1 MKEKINRYYA
11 IVMFFTFLIIC
22 LCSPLM
28 GDDWGNFINGSG
40 GLLSSIGYAFSSYMS
55 YEGRI
60 VSRILI
66 NILTY
71 NKFLWTII
79 NPIIISLIY
88 FLSLKIIPRK
98 DKYITPTLIF
108 LAFLFVDV
116 EGFRQ
121 VYVWLAGN
129 ITYLMP
135 MIMIFYLLYLNRNF
149 DYVPTRNQ
157 KIILPILSFIS
168 SMFVENVSVV
178 IVVCYFF
185 YIIFYRI
192 KYKKINKLLVVSC
205 VFSIIGTLIMV
216 LSPGNAN
223 RLNTYPEFDSLNILQ
238 KLIYNIP
245 NFISFTFI
253 RNSFLVLLIT
263 IGVLFVS
270 KSMLKNKIFRYLTYL
285 YITIVPCITLIY
297 NYLKTFGISI
307 KCLEIFLNGNNIYIM
322 IFWVIY
328 MLLSFYIILKYIIK
342 TKNYLSLL
350 LIIMGF
356 ISNGVMMIVPV
367 WGGRTAYLTA
377 ICLSLAM
384 VGIVNN
390 MKFIKNDNKVILFSS
405 SFVLAIMII
414 FLFAGYRKV
423 YIENIKREDYINSQ
437 LAAGNDIIEI
447 NVLSERFLWN
457 PNPWDPDGYL
467 ARTFKLYYNI
477 PQNKKIEMKR

>member
-1 MKEKINRYYA
+1 
-11 IVMFFTFLIIC
+11 
-22 LCSPLM
+22 
-28 GDDWGNFINGSG
+28 
-40 GLLSSIGYAFSSYMS
+40 
-55 YEGRI
+55 
-60 VSRILI
+60 
-66 NILTY
+66 
-71 NKFLWTII
+71 
-79 NPIIISLIY
+79 
-88 FLSLKIIPRK
+88 
-98 DKYITPTLIF
+98 
-108 LAFLFVDV
+108 
-116 EGFRQ
+116 
-121 VYVWLAGN
+121 
-129 ITYLMP
+129 
-135 MIMIFYLLYLNRNF
+135 
-149 DYVPTRNQ
+149 
-157 KIILPILSFIS
+157 
-168 SMFVENVSVV
+168 
-178 IVVCYFF
+178 
-185 YIIFYRI
+185 
-192 KYKKINKLLVVSC
+192 
-205 VFSIIGTLIMV
+205 MV

-223 RLNTYPEFDSLNILQ
+223 RLSTYPEFDSLNILQ

-328 MLLSFYIILKYIIK
+328 MLLSFYIILKHIIK

-350 LIIMGF
+350 LIIMGL